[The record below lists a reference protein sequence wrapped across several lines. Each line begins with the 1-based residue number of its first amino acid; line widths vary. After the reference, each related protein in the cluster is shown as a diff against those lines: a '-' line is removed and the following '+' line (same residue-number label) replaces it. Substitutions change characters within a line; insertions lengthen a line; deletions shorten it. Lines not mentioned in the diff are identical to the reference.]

1 MANNSP
7 QQSSQAGMKHSGRN
21 TQGSINKVKNIEH
34 GHPNM
39 NADSTEATGV
49 GRQALHAKSPQ
60 EVARH
65 SRDIKPES
73 DYTKGGVEGDGQD
86 ARRSRQKA
94 IRFQED
100 LSNE

>member
-1 MANNSP
+1 MADNNSNQSP
-7 QQSSQAGMKHSGRN
+7 QQSAQSGMKKSARDHQKP
-21 TQGSINKVKNIEH
+21 TQEI
-34 GHPNM
+34 
-39 NADSTEATGV
+39 
-49 GRQALHAKSPQ
+49 
-60 EVARH
+60 ARH

-100 LSNE
+100 LANE